1 MASITLIW
9 YSDSFRLGFY
19 SMPLSDL
26 INYLVPEKY
35 TVTHKEMLIASASA
49 FFGLLLL
56 TYTSSIFISGPAL
69 PILVASMGASS
80 VLLFAAPASPMSK
93 PWAFIGGQ
101 LVSGIIGVSCY
112 RYIHDLAIAVAVAV
126 ALSMFM
132 MHILRC
138 LHPPGGAT
146 ALAAIL
152 GGPEIHTLGYAFVIT
167 PVAIN
172 VFILLT
178 FSLIINE
185 LVNRRKHIF
194 SSSGNDE
201 PLLAAIRG
209 ITPFSKTDLTAA
221 LKDLDTYIDVSQDD
235 LNEIFS
241 LALVHSKM
249 RDTQDIYCKDI
260 MQKDPITFEF
270 GSELEESWLG
280 LHKNN
285 LTTAPV
291 VDKGNHLLGLIDI
304 SNFIDN
310 ANMFS
315 DRSLTQRLTKLI
327 KQTPGFHSNK
337 PEVVGQIMLTDIN
350 TVSESDPIDKLMG
363 IFSATDAKLIPVL
376 DRSKKLSGTINKTD
390 LVKALA

>member
-1 MASITLIW
+1 
-9 YSDSFRLGFY
+9 
-19 SMPLSDL
+19 MPLSDL
-26 INYLVPEKY
+26 VNYFFPEKY
-35 TVTHKEMLIASASA
+35 TITHKEMLIASVGA
-49 FFGLLLL
+49 FFGLALL
-56 TYTSSIFISGPAL
+56 TYTSGLFISGPAL

-101 LVSGIIGVSCY
+101 LVSGFIGVSCY
-112 RYIHDLAIAVAVAV
+112 RYINDLAIAVAMAV
-126 ALSMFM
+126 ALSMFT
-132 MHILRC
+132 MHMLRC

-152 GGPEIHTLGYAFVIT
+152 GGPAIHTLGYSFVIT
-167 PVAIN
+167 PVALN
-172 VFILLT
+172 VFILL
-178 FSLIINE
+178 SISIIINE
-185 LVNRRKHIF
+185 LVNRRKHLF
-194 SSSGNDE
+194 SSSDNDE
-201 PLLAAIRG
+201 PLLAAMRG
-209 ITPFSKTDLTAA
+209 ITPFSKSDLTAA
-221 LKDLDTYIDVSQDD
+221 LKDLDTYIDVSQED
-235 LNEIFS
+235 LNEIFA

-249 RDTQDIYCKDI
+249 RDTQNIYCKDI
-260 MQKDPITFEF
+260 MQKNPITFEF

-280 LHKNN
+280 LRKNN

-291 VDKGNHLLGLIDI
+291 VDKGHHLLGLIDI

-315 DRSLTQRLTKLI
+315 DRSLTHRLARLI

-363 IFSATDAKLIPVL
+363 IFSTTDVKLIPVIG
-376 DRSKKLSGTINKTD
+376 DNKKLRGTINKTD
-390 LVKALA
+390 LVKALG